1 MQEWYRLDVTSALE
15 ELQSDA
21 TSGLSSDEASL
32 RLKKYGP
39 NALVETRRKN
49 PWRILWEQLTAAM
62 MVVLVI
68 AAAVS
73 VFVGD
78 YKDSIAILA
87 IVVLN
92 AILGFT
98 QEYRAEQAM
107 ASLKRFTTP
116 AVKVIRN
123 GITREVPDRDIVPG
137 DLFLLEAGGIVPA
150 DGRLV
155 EAANLKIQE
164 AVLTGESLPV
174 EKNTAAIHETDVA
187 LGDRR
192 NLVYRGTVVTYGRG
206 LAVTTATGMQTE
218 LGRIAEMLQTVAAEP
233 TPLQRRMAALGRSLG
248 IIALFIVGVVLTLG
262 LLRGEDLE
270 TMFLT
275 GVSLAVAAVPE
286 GLPAAVTIALALG
299 AQRMLKRRALIR
311 KLPAVETL
319 GLVTKICADKTGTLT
334 ANKMTVTAVVLPSED
349 TEDSMKT
356 VDFTGMPTSGPAS
369 PHLLMLLAAA
379 AMCND
384 AALSPAPGGLE
395 PGYVGDPTEGALVVA
410 AARRGL
416 KKPELQHSLPRVAEV
431 PFTSERKRMT
441 TVHEPV
447 EDIVTGALSTV
458 LPVFFPGLPSFLC
471 FSKGAVDSVL
481 DACDRIWTGDPPK
494 ALDGAWREI
503 INRATESMSA
513 SGLRVLGIAFRPMEH
528 LSQTNSETEIE
539 KNLILLGLV
548 GMMDPPR
555 EEAREAVETCRRAGV
570 DPVMITGDHPLTALA
585 VARQL
590 DIAGDRVVTGP
601 QLSKLTPAELEDLVE
616 DVKIYA
622 RVAPEHKLGIVR
634 ALQRKGHIVA
644 MTGDGVNDAPALRKA
659 DIGVAMGLTGTDVSK
674 EAADMVLLNDNF
686 ATIVAAVEEGRII
699 YDNIRKFLKYLMTTN
714 LGEILVLLI
723 GMLTAMPIPL
733 TPLQILWINLIT
745 DGPPALAL
753 TVEPAERRVMRRPP
767 PNPKLSVFAGGI
779 GVHILWV
786 GSLMAALGLGVGY
799 LAWQANNPAWQ
810 TMLFTTLAFSQLA
823 HVLAIRSGRTSL
835 FKAGLLSNKSVLGA
849 VALAA
854 ALQLAVIYVPWLQD
868 AFRTVPLNFNE
879 MLICITLA
887 SIIFWAVEIEKW
899 FVRRRSRV

>member
-1 MQEWYRLDVTSALE
+1 
-15 ELQSDA
+15 
-21 TSGLSSDEASL
+21 
-32 RLKKYGP
+32 
-39 NALVETRRKN
+39 
-49 PWRILWEQLTAAM
+49 
-62 MVVLVI
+62 
-68 AAAVS
+68 
-73 VFVGD
+73 
-78 YKDSIAILA
+78 
-87 IVVLN
+87 
-92 AILGFT
+92 
-98 QEYRAEQAM
+98 
-107 ASLKRFTTP
+107 
-116 AVKVIRN
+116 
-123 GITREVPDRDIVPG
+123 
-137 DLFLLEAGGIVPA
+137 
-150 DGRLV
+150 
-155 EAANLKIQE
+155 
-164 AVLTGESLPV
+164 
-174 EKNTAAIHETDVA
+174 
-187 LGDRR
+187 
-192 NLVYRGTVVTYGRG
+192 
-206 LAVTTATGMQTE
+206 
-218 LGRIAEMLQTVAAEP
+218 
-233 TPLQRRMAALGRSLG
+233 
-248 IIALFIVGVVLTLG
+248 
-262 LLRGEDLE
+262 
-270 TMFLT
+270 
-275 GVSLAVAAVPE
+275 
-286 GLPAAVTIALALG
+286 
-299 AQRMLKRRALIR
+299 
-311 KLPAVETL
+311 
-319 GLVTKICADKTGTLT
+319 
-334 ANKMTVTAVVLPSED
+334 
-349 TEDSMKT
+349 
-356 VDFTGMPTSGPAS
+356 
-369 PHLLMLLAAA
+369 
-379 AMCND
+379 
-384 AALSPAPGGLE
+384 
-395 PGYVGDPTEGALVVA
+395 
-410 AARRGL
+410 
-416 KKPELQHSLPRVAEV
+416 
-431 PFTSERKRMT
+431 
-441 TVHEPV
+441 
-447 EDIVTGALSTV
+447 
-458 LPVFFPGLPSFLC
+458 
-471 FSKGAVDSVL
+471 
-481 DACDRIWTGDPPK
+481 
-494 ALDGAWREI
+494 
-503 INRATESMSA
+503 
-513 SGLRVLGIAFRPMEH
+513 MEH

-674 EAADMVLLNDNF
+674 EAADMVLLNDDF